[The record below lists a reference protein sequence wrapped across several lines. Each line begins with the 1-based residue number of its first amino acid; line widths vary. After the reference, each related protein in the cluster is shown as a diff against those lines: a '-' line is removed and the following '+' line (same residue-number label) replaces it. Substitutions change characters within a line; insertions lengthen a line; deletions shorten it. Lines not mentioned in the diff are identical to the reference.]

1 MRNELDRLRVEV
13 LQRRL
18 YMILEPVVLAVED
31 TELRVEVVRDVWEAL
46 GRQAERMASDEY
58 RKGNP

>member
-18 YMILEPVVLAVED
+18 YRILEPAVLAVED
-31 TELRVEVVRDVWEAL
+31 TELRVEVVRDV
-46 GRQAERMASDEY
+46 
-58 RKGNP
+58 